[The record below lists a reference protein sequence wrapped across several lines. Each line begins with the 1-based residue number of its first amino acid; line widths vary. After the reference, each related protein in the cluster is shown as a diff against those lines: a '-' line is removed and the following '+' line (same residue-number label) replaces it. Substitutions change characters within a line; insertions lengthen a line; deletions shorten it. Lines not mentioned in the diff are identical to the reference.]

1 MSRDLYAAYSG
12 ATVAWR
18 QLETVS
24 NNIANAGT
32 AGFREAR
39 LSFQLAPG
47 GNPNSPLDSAFAQVA
62 DVGYSRQDG
71 ALLQD
76 GNPHHMALRGDGFFA
91 LEDGSYTRDGSFRR
105 ALDGTL
111 ITENGTAVL
120 GEGGP
125 VRLEPHESFTV
136 DTDGT
141 ITGATSGEVGKLRLV
156 SLAQATPLG
165 GNRWQGVPG
174 AAAELTVLQ
183 GVREGSNADPLR
195 GMVELVEA
203 SRYFEAQQKAMQ
215 ASDEMQARLNRIQG
229 G

>member
-18 QLETVS
+18 QLETVA

-62 DVGYSRQDG
+62 DVGYNRQDG
-71 ALLQD
+71 ALLQS
-76 GNPHHMALRGDGFFA
+76 GNPHHMAIRGDAFFA

-105 ALDGTL
+105 AVDGTL
-111 ITENGTAVL
+111 TTENGTPVL
-120 GEGGP
+120 GDSGP
-125 VRLEPHESFTV
+125 VRLDPRETFTV
-136 DTDGT
+136 ATDGT
-141 ITGATSGEVGKLRLV
+141 IVGATSGELGKLRLV

-165 GNRWQGVPG
+165 GNRWQGVAGTPPDV
-174 AAAELTVLQ
+174 TVLQ